1 MIEGRKPIATDGA
14 PAAVGPYS
22 QAIRWGDVVYCSGVI
37 PIGADGEPVDDSLTV
52 QVDHCLASI
61 SAIAQAGGA
70 DIADALRLTLYTTKL
85 ERFAEINTAYE
96 AWFGDDP
103 PARVT
108 VGVAA
113 LPRGVAIEIE
123 ALLPVSG

>member
-1 MIEGRKPIATDGA
+1 MIEGRKAIATDGA

-37 PIGADGEPVDDSLTV
+37 PIGEDGEPVDDSLTV

-61 SAIAQAGGA
+61 AAIAQAA
-70 DIADALRLTLYTTKL
+70 DTDIADALRLTLYTTKL

-108 VGVAA
+108 IGVAA

-123 ALLPVSG
+123 ALLPVSS